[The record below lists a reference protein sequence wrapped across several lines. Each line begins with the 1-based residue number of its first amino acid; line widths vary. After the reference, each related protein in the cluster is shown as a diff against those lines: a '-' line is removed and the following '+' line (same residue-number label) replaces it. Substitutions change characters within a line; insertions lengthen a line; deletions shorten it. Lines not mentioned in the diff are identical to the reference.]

1 MMKLYP
7 ALVPHF
13 LIDFEKLYSNNQMK
27 LNSTGTQPM
36 PLHVKRPSN
45 LLAAEN
51 ISIK

>member
-13 LIDFEKLYSNNQMK
+13 LIDFQNLYSKNQEK
-27 LNSTGTQPM
+27 PNSKGTQPI

-45 LLAAEN
+45 LLRT
-51 ISIK
+51 